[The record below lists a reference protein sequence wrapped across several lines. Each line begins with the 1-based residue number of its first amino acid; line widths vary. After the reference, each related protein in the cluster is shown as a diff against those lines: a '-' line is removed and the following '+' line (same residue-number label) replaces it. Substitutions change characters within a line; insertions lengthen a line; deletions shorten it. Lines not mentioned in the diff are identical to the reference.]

1 VTHLLFKLHP
11 DNVSKIDHVM
21 LTNEQSESIMQI
33 IGLKS
38 ERTFQVYLGVDTTG
52 GEVFALYEILHDELD
67 SHNVSNIGDVI
78 KPVF

>member
-1 VTHLLFKLHP
+1 MTHLLFKLHP

-21 LTNEQSESIMQI
+21 LTDEQVESIMKI

-38 ERTFQVYLGVDTTG
+38 ERTFQVYLGTDTTD

-67 SHNVSNIGDVI
+67 PHNVPNIGDTL
-78 KPVF
+78 K